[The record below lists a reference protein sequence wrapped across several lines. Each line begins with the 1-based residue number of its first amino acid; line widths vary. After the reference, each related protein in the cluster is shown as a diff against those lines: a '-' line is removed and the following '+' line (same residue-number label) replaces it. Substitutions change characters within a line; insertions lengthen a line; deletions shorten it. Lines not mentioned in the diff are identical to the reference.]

1 MKIIERKSIIYYIR
15 NYDNLISKKDN
26 CILLN
31 DHLFDKYVLI
41 DFYGKSPRI
50 FYKIGENGKC
60 FVNSNCA
67 NNWLFD
73 ACHMNDRDRRKFLHR
88 ILKYETYGSFP
99 ECKSIEDTLK
109 VLIELLIIYN
119 KICMESTGQ

>member
-15 NYDNLISKKDN
+15 NYVELISKKDN
-26 CILLN
+26 YILLN
-31 DHLFDKYVLI
+31 DRLFNKNVVI
-41 DFYGKSPRI
+41 DFYDRSPRMI
-50 FYKIGENGKC
+50 YIGNNGKC
-60 FVNSNCA
+60 FVDSNGA

-73 ACHMNDRDRRKFLHR
+73 VCRINGMDRRKLLNT
-88 ILKYETYGSFP
+88 ILKYETNGSFP

-119 KICMESTGQ
+119 KICTESTGQ

>member
-15 NYDNLISKKDN
+15 NYVELISKKDN
-26 CILLN
+26 YILLN
-31 DHLFDKYVLI
+31 DHLFDKYVVI
-41 DFYGKSPRI
+41 DFYDKSPRMI
-50 FYKIGENGKC
+50 YIGDNGKC
-60 FVNSNCA
+60 FVGSVGA

-73 ACHMNDRDRRKFLHR
+73 ACHMNDRDRREFLNR
-88 ILKYETYGSFP
+88 ILKYETHGAFP
-99 ECKSIEDTLK
+99 ECKNTEDTLK

>member
-15 NYDNLISKKDN
+15 NYVELISKKDN
-26 CILLN
+26 YILLN
-31 DHLFDKYVLI
+31 DRLFNKNVII
-41 DFYGKSPRI
+41 DFYDRSPRMI
-50 FYKIGENGKC
+50 YIGDNGKC
-60 FVNSNCA
+60 FVSSVGA

-99 ECKSIEDTLK
+99 ECENIEDTLK

>member
-15 NYDNLISKKDN
+15 NYVELISKKDN
-26 CILLN
+26 YILLN
-31 DHLFDKYVLI
+31 DRLFNKNVVI
-41 DFYGKSPRI
+41 DFYDRSPRMI
-50 FYKIGENGKC
+50 YIGDNGEC
-60 FVNSNCA
+60 FVGSNGA

-73 ACHMNDRDRRKFLHR
+73 VCRINGMDRRKLLNT
-88 ILKYETYGSFP
+88 ILKYETNGSFP

-119 KICMESTGQ
+119 KICTESTGQ

>member
-15 NYDNLISKKDN
+15 NYVELISKKDN

-31 DHLFDKYVLI
+31 DHLFNTNVVI
-41 DFYGKSPRI
+41 DFYDRSPRMI
-50 FYKIGENGKC
+50 YIGDNGKC
-60 FVNSNCA
+60 FVASIGD

-73 ACHMNDRDRRKFLHR
+73 VCHMNDRDRRKFLNT
-88 ILKYETYGSFP
+88 ILKYETNGSFP
-99 ECKSIEDTLK
+99 ECKNIEDTLK

-119 KICMESTGQ
+119 KICTESTGQ

>member
-15 NYDNLISKKDN
+15 NYVELISKKDN
-26 CILLN
+26 YILLN
-31 DHLFDKYVLI
+31 DRLFNKNVVI
-41 DFYGKSPRI
+41 DFYDRSPRMI
-50 FYKIGENGKC
+50 YIGDNGKC
-60 FVNSNCA
+60 FVGSVGA

-73 ACHMNDRDRRKFLHR
+73 ACHMNDRDRREFLNR
-88 ILKYETYGSFP
+88 ILKYETHGSFP

-119 KICMESTGQ
+119 KICTESTGQ

>member
-15 NYDNLISKKDN
+15 NYVELISKKDN
-26 CILLN
+26 YILLN
-31 DHLFDKYVLI
+31 DRLFNKNVVI
-41 DFYGKSPRI
+41 DFYDRSPRMI
-50 FYKIGENGKC
+50 YIGNNGKC
-60 FVNSNCA
+60 FVDSNGA

-73 ACHMNDRDRRKFLHR
+73 VCYINDIDRREFLNR
-88 ILKYETYGSFP
+88 ILKYETHGSFP

>member
-41 DFYGKSPRI
+41 DFYDRSPRMI
-50 FYKIGENGKC
+50 YIGDNGKC
-60 FVNSNCA
+60 FVGSVGA

-73 ACHMNDRDRRKFLHR
+73 ACHMNARDRCKFIHR
-88 ILKYETYGSFP
+88 ILKYETHGSFP
-99 ECKSIEDTLK
+99 ECKNIEDTLK

>member
-15 NYDNLISKKDN
+15 NYVELISKKDN
-26 CILLN
+26 YILLN
-31 DHLFDKYVLI
+31 DRLFNKNVVI
-41 DFYGKSPRI
+41 DFYDRSPRMI
-50 FYKIGENGKC
+50 YIGDNGKC
-60 FVNSNCA
+60 FVGSNGA

-73 ACHMNDRDRRKFLHR
+73 VCYINDIDRREFLNR

>member
-15 NYDNLISKKDN
+15 NYVELISKKDN
-26 CILLN
+26 YILLN
-31 DHLFDKYVLI
+31 DHLFDKYVVI
-41 DFYGKSPRI
+41 DFYDRSPRMI
-50 FYKIGENGKC
+50 YIGDNGRC
-60 FVNSNCA
+60 FVGSVGA

-73 ACHMNDRDRRKFLHR
+73 VCHMNDRDRREFLNR
-88 ILKYETYGSFP
+88 ILKYETHGSFP

>member
-15 NYDNLISKKDN
+15 NYVELISKKDN
-26 CILLN
+26 YILLN
-31 DHLFDKYVLI
+31 DRLFNKNVII
-41 DFYGKSPRI
+41 DFYDRSPRMI
-50 FYKIGENGKC
+50 YIGDNGKC
-60 FVNSNCA
+60 FVSSVGA

-73 ACHMNDRDRRKFLHR
+73 VCYINDIDRREFLNR
-88 ILKYETYGSFP
+88 ILKYETHGHFP

>member
-1 MKIIERKSIIYYIR
+1 MKIIDRKSTVNYIK
-15 NYDNLISKKDN
+15 NYENLISKKDN
-26 CILLN
+26 YILLN
-31 DHLFDKYVLI
+31 DHLFDKYVVG
-41 DFYGKSPRI
+41 DFYDRSPI
-50 FYKIGENGKC
+50 IIYIGENGKC
-60 FVNSNCA
+60 FVSSNGA
-67 NNWLFD
+67 NNWLFNV
-73 ACHMNDRDRRKFLHR
+73 CYINDIDRREFLNR